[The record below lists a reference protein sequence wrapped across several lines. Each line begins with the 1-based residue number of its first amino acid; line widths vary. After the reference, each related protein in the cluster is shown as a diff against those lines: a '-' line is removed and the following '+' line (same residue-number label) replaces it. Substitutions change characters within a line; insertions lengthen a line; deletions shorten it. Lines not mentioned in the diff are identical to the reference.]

1 MWYCFF
7 VNKNVQNFI
16 LSLIILVVV
25 FVILIPYFSS
35 YLLELKQIENNK
47 TVYKKLLK
55 EQEENTERI
64 YLTGKFDPA
73 QRRDFVLIPPQY
85 VYGGNNM
92 YLRKETLNAFTQ
104 MQDIAAM
111 DGINLKIAS
120 ATRNFEYQKGLWEKK
135 WNGITFVDGK
145 ALPESIPD
153 GLERFKKI
161 LEYSA
166 APATSRHHWGTD
178 IDINGADPAYFN
190 SEKGRKEYEWLVQN
204 ADKFGFCQIY
214 NQKGQN
220 RATGYN
226 EEKWHWSYLPI
237 ARDLT
242 QEYARLVT
250 KKNISGFAGD
260 NFINQIDLMNDY
272 VLSINSNCI

>member
-1 MWYCFF
+1 MKKDITNSIFAF
-7 VNKNVQNFI
+7 VV
-16 LSLIILVVV
+16 LSLIFVV
-25 FVILIPYFSS
+25 LIPYFSS

-47 TVYKKLLK
+47 IVYQKLLK
-55 EQEENTERI
+55 EQRENIERI

-92 YLRKETLNAFTQ
+92 YLRKETLNAFIQ
-104 MQDIAAM
+104 MQNVAAI

-120 ATRNFEYQKGLWEKK
+120 ATRNFEYQKGLWGKK
-135 WNGITFVDGK
+135 WSGITFVGGK
-145 ALPESIPD
+145 ALPESTPD

-178 IDINGADPAYFN
+178 IDINGADPIYFN
-190 SEKGRKEYEWLVQN
+190 SEKGKKEYEWLIKN
-204 ADKFGFCQIY
+204 ANKFGFCQVY
-214 NQKGQN
+214 NQKSQN
-220 RATGYN
+220 RTTGYN

-237 ARDLT
+237 AKNLT
-242 QEYARLVT
+242 QEYAKLIT
-250 KKNISGFAGD
+250 KKDISGFAGD
-260 NFINQIDLMNDY
+260 NYVDQIDLMNDY
-272 VLSINSNCI
+272 VLSINSDCI